1 MKYRNK
7 TGMGKHLL
15 ALWLTGV
22 LLVSLFPLRLSAA
35 TDYTVETIPN
45 VRLSDRNNH
54 VSNPDGIIQPQDVER
69 INHLLRIVED
79 SLGIEVA
86 VVAVESIG
94 DNDARMFATDLF
106 QHWGLGK
113 KGKDNG
119 LLIQL
124 VTEPTQRSVVFETGY
139 GLEGVLPDAITY
151 RLQQKYMIPD
161 LKAGNYSTGMLK
173 GVAAVKNY
181 LMASDYERAAM
192 TGNNQRQAE
201 GDDLFLW
208 LFMIMVIIIPVGIM
222 LLASF
227 LKYRPRICPRC
238 GQKTLVYAGQQVI
251 QKATYSSEGVAEDV
265 YRCKN
270 CGYTEKKNRTISRLR
285 RSTGPIIIGG
295 GGRGGGFGGGFG
307 GGGGSWGGGR
317 SGGGGSI
324 SRF

>member
-1 MKYRNK
+1 MRNLNK
-7 TGMGKHLL
+7 TLTGKRLQALLL
-15 ALWLTGV
+15 AGLF
-22 LLVSLFPLRLSAA
+22 LLSLFPQQLAA
-35 TDYTVETIPN
+35 AKDYTIETIPN

-54 VSNPDGIIQPQDVER
+54 VSNPDGIIHPEDVGR
-69 INHLLRIVED
+69 INRLLQTVED

-113 KGKDNG
+113 KDKDNG

-124 VTEPTQRSVVFETGY
+124 VTEPSQRSVVFETGY
-139 GLEGVLPDAITY
+139 GIEGILPDAICY
-151 RLQQKYMIPD
+151 RLQQRYMIPD
-161 LKAGNYSTGMLK
+161 LKAGDYSAGMLK
-173 GVAAVKNY
+173 GVAAVKKY
-181 LMASDYERAAM
+181 LMASDYERTAM
-192 TGNNQRQAE
+192 TGGQNRQAE

-208 LFMIMVIIIPVGIM
+208 VFLIIAILFPAGIF
-222 LLASF
+222 LLVSI

-238 GQKTLVYAGQQVI
+238 GQKTLVYVGQQVI
-251 QKATYSSEGVAEDV
+251 QRATYSSEGLAEDT

-270 CGYTEKKNRTISRLR
+270 CGYTEKKSRHISRLR
-285 RSTGPIIIGG
+285 RSTGPVIIGG
-295 GGRGGGFGGGFG
+295 GGRGGGFRGGF